1 MRQKRLENSDI
12 WFHRYNEGLKT
23 QFCRAQSLQ
32 ARDDWV
38 RCIEE
43 VSGHPEETIECD
55 ELMEEIELGDGHTI
69 PMARFSFLLFF
80 ME

>member
-1 MRQKRLENSDI
+1 
-12 WFHRYNEGLKT
+12 
-23 QFCRAQSLQ
+23 LQ

-69 PMARFSFLLFF
+69 PMARFSCTFHASGINVHF
-80 ME
+80 